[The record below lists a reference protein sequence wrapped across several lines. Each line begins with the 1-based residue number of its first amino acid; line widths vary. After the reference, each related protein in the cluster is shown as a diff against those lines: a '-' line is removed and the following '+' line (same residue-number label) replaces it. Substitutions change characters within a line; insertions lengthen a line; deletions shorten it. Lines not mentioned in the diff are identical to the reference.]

1 MKKLLT
7 ILLIITTLVFG
18 VLCVYSRVSGDRVKP
33 EITVPSGDLTY
44 TKGQNSSQLLVGATA
59 YDNKDGDITANIRI
73 YDIAVIEDKNS
84 ALITYAVYDKAFNLG
99 KATKVVRYI
108 AEESG
113 NGVTPI
119 TDSAKDDASAE
130 KTPESTEATTTETKA
145 ENVTTEKAEEKTTAT
160 EAEKTTVAEV
170 EKTTAE
176 NEKPVLGSPVI
187 KLSADSVTIKAG
199 EGFSAMDYVEDVTDD
214 KDTRTELF
222 RNVRMTGDYSTKNK
236 GTYELSFYC
245 IDSDGNRSNTAVLTL
260 KVD

>member
-59 YDNKDGDITANIRI
+59 YDNRDGDITANIRI

-130 KTPESTEATTTETKA
+130 KTPESTEAT
-145 ENVTTEKAEEKTTAT
+145 TTAT

-260 KVD
+260 KVE